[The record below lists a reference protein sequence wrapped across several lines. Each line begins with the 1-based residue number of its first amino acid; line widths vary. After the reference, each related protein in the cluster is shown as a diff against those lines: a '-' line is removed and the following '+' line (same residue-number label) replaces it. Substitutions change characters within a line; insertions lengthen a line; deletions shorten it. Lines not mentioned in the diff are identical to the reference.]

1 MHCSARHGPC
11 GRSNSH
17 LRSLSKCTNM
27 PSFSKPAIYPW
38 KLHKRGSKSIKITTQ
53 EVTGFRN
60 LGNWDHAFSSPPET
74 DFIQRIWLSMCWWYC
89 ARERERERERWLS
102 YPAGHLTAR
111 NNCKLVTL
119 HSSFP
124 LSRLMQTFIREVAG
138 WKLCWDSG
146 NPDRFSADFLD
157 SCRRMPKQWF
167 G

>member
-74 DFIQRIWLSMCWWYC
+74 DFIQRIWLSMCWWCC
-89 ARERERERERWLS
+89 AREREREREMIKLPCRPFDRPKQLQIS
-102 YPAGHLTAR
+102 NPALQFSTKQTNADFYSG
-111 NNCKLVTL
+111 
-119 HSSFP
+119 S
-124 LSRLMQTFIREVAG
+124 SRLETLLGLRQPWQVFRG
-138 WKLCWDSG
+138 FPW
-146 NPDRFSADFLD
+146 FL
-157 SCRRMPKQWF
+157 
-167 G
+167 